1 MKIIVL
7 LAAMT
12 RGGIDLFQSLLDK
25 HSQITQLPGKFY
37 IDEFLEKVKNQKN
50 SEKIAKI
57 FIENYS
63 EYFDSRLN
71 KVERHNYPREKKNE
85 FYIINKNLFTH
96 KNL

>member
-12 RGGIDLFQSLLDK
+12 RGGIDLFRSLLDK

-37 IDEFLEKVKNQKN
+37 IDEFLEGEKSKN

-63 EYFDSRLN
+63 EYFDSDLT
-71 KVERHNYPREKKNE
+71 K
-85 FYIINKNLFTH
+85 
-96 KNL
+96 